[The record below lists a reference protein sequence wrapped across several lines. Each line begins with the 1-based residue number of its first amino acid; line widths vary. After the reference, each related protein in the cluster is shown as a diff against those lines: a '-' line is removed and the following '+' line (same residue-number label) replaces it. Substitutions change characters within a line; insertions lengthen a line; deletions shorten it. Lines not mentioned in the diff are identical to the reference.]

1 MGLTR
6 RATLSRVQAGAEG
19 PAPLAVGVIGCG
31 YWGPNLVRNCNENE
45 TTRVVAVADLRED
58 RLRAIERKAP
68 GARLTT
74 VHAEVLADP
83 AVEAVAITTPV
94 SSHFELGRAALE
106 AGKHVL
112 MAKPLAATTHECE
125 ALVAL
130 AAENDRVLLVDHTFV
145 YTGAVRK
152 IRSLLDEGAL
162 GEIYYCDSVRV
173 NLGLFQHDVNVI
185 WDLAPHDFAILR
197 YLFDREPV
205 AVSATGAAHSA
216 SGLEDVA
223 YVTLHYEGN
232 LIAHCHLNWLSPV
245 KIRRTLIG
253 GSERMLVWDDLD
265 PDEKIKIYDRG
276 FSEQPRGSEGLYE
289 TIVSYR
295 IGDVWIPQVERGE
308 ALAREVEHFAR
319 CVRGLETPLTPG
331 QAGADVVRLLEA
343 ANASVQAGGRPVA
356 FEEFAGR

>member
-1 MGLTR
+1 VSSG
-6 RATLSRVQAGAEG
+6 AGG

-45 TTRVVAVADLRED
+45 ATRVAAVADLSED
-58 RLRAIERKAP
+58 RLRAVARRAP

-74 VHAEVLADP
+74 SHAELLADP
-83 AVEAVAITTPV
+83 EVEAVAITTPV
-94 SSHFELGRAALE
+94 STHFELGRAALE

-112 MAKPLAATTHECE
+112 MAKPMTATAREAE
-125 ALVAL
+125 ALIAL
-130 AAENDRVLLVDHTFV
+130 AAERDRVLLVDHTFV

-152 IRSLLDEGAL
+152 IRDLLDEGAL
-162 GEIYYCDSVRV
+162 GELFYFDSVRV
-173 NLGLFQHDVNVI
+173 NLGLFQHDVNVV

-205 AVSATGAAHSA
+205 SVSATGASHSG

-276 FSEQPRGSEGLYE
+276 FQEQPRGEGLYK

-295 IGDVWIPQVERGE
+295 IGDVWIPRVERGE
-308 ALAREVEHFAR
+308 ALASEVEHFAR
-319 CVRGLETPLTPG
+319 CVRGDEKPITPG
-331 QAGADVVRLLEA
+331 GAGRDVVRLLEA
-343 ANASVQAGGRPVA
+343 ANASLQAGGRPVA
-356 FEEFAGR
+356 FGEFVRS